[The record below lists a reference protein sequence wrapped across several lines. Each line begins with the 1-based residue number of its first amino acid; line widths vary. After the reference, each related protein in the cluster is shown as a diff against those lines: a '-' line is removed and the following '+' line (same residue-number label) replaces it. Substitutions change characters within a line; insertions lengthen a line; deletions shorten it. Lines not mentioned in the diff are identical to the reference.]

1 MMDWLGDNAHQMD
14 AKEAENQ
21 FKTSFPILL
30 ESEVVELVFKV
41 RSVVVVVVVVVR
53 YCKTIKI
60 LNFFS

>member
-14 AKEAENQ
+14 AKEAENH

-41 RSVVVVVVVVVR
+41 RTVVAVVVV
-53 YCKTIKI
+53 
-60 LNFFS
+60 